1 MTDTFLSLPIKLDEK
16 TKAVVCTYHSLPT
29 CPKCNIDLQ
38 SLNLLIRNFNN
49 LPPDSNHPPPP
60 NKQPPPARSAQIAK
74 LKDSGNT
81 SFKIHKFDDAVRYYS
96 LAIEMALSRPP
107 WEPAALCRD
116 ETVILLCNRSAA
128 KFALQEFP
136 ESLADAQGVVELK
149 RPWAKGHY
157 RKSKAL
163 QAMGRLEEAKKAIEM
178 GLMYDPNDHECNL
191 VLKDIKK
198 ALDPQS

>member
-1 MTDTFLSLPIKLDEK
+1 MTDTFLALPIKLDDK
-16 TKAVVCTYHSLPT
+16 TKAVVCANHSLPT
-29 CPKCNIDLQ
+29 CSKCDLDLQ
-38 SLNLLIRNFNN
+38 SLNLLIRNFNS
-49 LPPDSNHPPPP
+49 LPSDVKYPPPP
-60 NKQPPPARSAQIAK
+60 NKQPPLARSAQIAK
-74 LKDSGNT
+74 LKDAGNA
-81 SFKIHKFDDAVRYYS
+81 SFKTHKFEDAVRYYS
-96 LAIEMALSRPP
+96 LGVEMALARPP

-128 KFALQEFP
+128 KFAMQAYP
-136 ESLADAQGVVELK
+136 ESLADAQAVVELK

-178 GLMYDPNDHECNL
+178 GLMYDPNDNECNL

-198 ALDPQS
+198 ALESQS